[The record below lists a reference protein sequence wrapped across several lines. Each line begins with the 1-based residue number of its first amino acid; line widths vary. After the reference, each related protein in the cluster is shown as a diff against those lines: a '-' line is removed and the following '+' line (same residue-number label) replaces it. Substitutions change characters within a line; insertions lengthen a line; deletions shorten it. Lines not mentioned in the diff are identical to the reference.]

1 MKAGSLAV
9 KAMLSALLL
18 TFSVTAFA
26 QLPPGSGVIPAEF
39 KLVGE
44 RNFGATMVI
53 EAKKPNQNFPK
64 PHMDQG
70 IELKISWSQNPL
82 ASQVLSMLA
91 QQPEEPAGQVPGSAT
106 REEPC
111 GKQRYRD
118 GILTC
123 RKVIIPWI
131 GGGSGPDLVTYR
143 IGWAGKTS
151 TGIVGVSINNL
162 CGSKETGMAWI
173 DSIIPKITKAK

>member
-1 MKAGSLAV
+1 MKVGSLAV
-9 KAMLSALLL
+9 KAALSAVLL
-18 TFSVTAFA
+18 TFPVAAFA
-26 QLPPGSGVIPAEF
+26 QLPPASGVLPAEF

-44 RNFGATMVI
+44 RTLGATMFI

-70 IELKISWSQNPL
+70 IELKISWSQNPMAAQIL
-82 ASQVLSMLA
+82 GMLA
-91 QQPEEPAGQVPGSAT
+91 QQPEEPAGRSPGSAT

-118 GILTC
+118 GVLTC

-131 GGGSGPDLVTYR
+131 GAGSGPDLVTYR
-143 IGWAGKTS
+143 IGWAGKS
-151 TGIVGVSINNL
+151 PTGLLGISINNF
-162 CGSKETGMAWI
+162 CGSKEMAIGWI
-173 DSIIPKITKAK
+173 DSIIPKITKSK